1 MLNDIK
7 YLPAL
12 RITPMEPPTIMTARL
27 VFHLVLLAAMLALG
41 GCKKDPAAG
50 GAAGGFAT
58 QVIAVKAVREPV
70 TEQLRVIGTV
80 LANETVDLQA
90 EVDGRITAIHFEEG
104 QPVQAGQPLVEL
116 DSTEVEARLVE
127 AEASASWAQSK
138 WDRARELLRNKT
150 MSQQEADEAKAQFDM
165 ANARVLQ
172 TKKQLRDMKIVAP
185 FAGIIGGRQISP
197 GQVISRMN
205 PGRGVQT
212 IATLSDIDPVKVE
225 GNVPE
230 RFLALAK
237 VGSKI
242 QLSIAAFP
250 NEKFE
255 GELYFVAPQIDPVNR
270 TVLVKAKV
278 PNSDLRLKPG
288 MFASADLS
296 LRVKEDAIVIP
307 EAALMPQGERFAV
320 IVVGA
325 DMTAEM
331 RPVKPGVRL
340 AGRAEI
346 VEGLKEGELVV
357 VEGWQKTRPGGKV
370 ILAPPEKAK
379 PYSVTTESTEHTE
392 GGKGR

>member
-1 MLNDIK
+1 
-7 YLPAL
+7 
-12 RITPMEPPTIMTARL
+12 MTVRFA
-27 VFHLVLLAAMLALG
+27 FHALLAVVLIALAA
-41 GCKKDPAAG
+41 CKKGPTAG
-50 GAAGGFAT
+50 PPGGFAT
-58 QVIAVKAVREPV
+58 QVVAVKTVREPV

-90 EVDGRITAIHFEEG
+90 EVDGRVTAIHFEEG
-104 QPVQAGQPLVEL
+104 QRVEAGQLLVDL
-116 DSTEVEARLVE
+116 DSTEVEARLAE
-127 AEASASWAQSK
+127 AEASARWEQSK
-138 WDRARELLRNKT
+138 WERASELLKNRT

-172 TKKQLRDMKIVAP
+172 VKKQLLDMKIKAP
-185 FAGIIGGRQISP
+185 FSGVIGARQISP

-225 GNVPE
+225 GNLPE
-230 RFLALAK
+230 RFLAQAK
-237 VGSKI
+237 AGSKY

-250 NEKFE
+250 GEKFE
-255 GELYFVAPQIDPVNR
+255 GELYFVAPHVDPVNR
-270 TVLVKAKV
+270 TVLVKARV
-278 PNSDLRLKPG
+278 PNPDLRLKPG
-288 MFASADLS
+288 MFASAELS
-296 LRVKEDAIVIP
+296 LRVKDDAIVIP

-325 DMTAEM
+325 EMTAEM

-346 VEGLKEGELVV
+346 VEGLNEGELVV

-370 ILAPPEKAK
+370 ILAPADKAA
-379 PYSVTTESTEHTE
+379 PYAAAT
-392 GGKGR
+392 K

>member
-1 MLNDIK
+1 
-7 YLPAL
+7 
-12 RITPMEPPTIMTARL
+12 MTARIA
-27 VFHLVLLAAMLALG
+27 FHHALIAVAMLALA
-41 GCKKDPAAG
+41 GCKKGPGAG
-50 GAAGGFAT
+50 GPPGGFAT
-58 QVIAVKAVREPV
+58 QVIAVKAVREAV
-70 TEQLRVIGTV
+70 SEQLRVIGTV

-90 EVDGRITAIHFEEG
+90 EVDGRVTAIHFEEG
-104 QPVQAGQPLVEL
+104 QRVEAGQLLLEL
-116 DSTEVEARLVE
+116 DSTETEARLME
-127 AEASASWAQSK
+127 AEANARLAQRQR
-138 WDRARELLRNKT
+138 DRARELLQNKT

-165 ANARVLQ
+165 ANARVAQ
-172 TKKQLRDMKIVAP
+172 SKKHLLDMKIKAP
-185 FAGIIGGRQISP
+185 FGGVIGARQISP

-212 IATLSDIDPVKVE
+212 IATLSDLDPVKVE

-230 RFLALAK
+230 RFLALAA
-237 VGSKI
+237 VGAKI

-270 TVLVKAKV
+270 TATVKAKV
-278 PNSDLRLKPG
+278 ANPDLRLKPG

-307 EAALMPQGERFAV
+307 EAALMPQGDKFAV
-320 IVVGA
+320 IVVTA

-331 RPVKPGVRL
+331 RPVKPGIRL

-346 VEGLKEGELVV
+346 IEGLKEGELVV

-370 ILAPPEKAK
+370 ILAPADKAA
-379 PYSVTTESTEHTE
+379 PYTAA
-392 GGKGR
+392 K